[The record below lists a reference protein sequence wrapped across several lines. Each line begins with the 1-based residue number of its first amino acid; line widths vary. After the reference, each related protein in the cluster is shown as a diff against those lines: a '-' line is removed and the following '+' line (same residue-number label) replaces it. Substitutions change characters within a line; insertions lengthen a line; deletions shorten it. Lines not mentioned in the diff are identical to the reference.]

1 MVIQEVGG
9 FFNFWQCLGLGGR
22 VDWRLY
28 ERGRAE
34 ATPIMKIPFVR
45 FVSSFFFFG
54 NGSNKSLFS
63 LRGKVPCLCK
73 EAVQLRS

>member
-45 FVSSFFFFG
+45 FVSSFFFLEMARTRVYFRFVE
-54 NGSNKSLFS
+54 KSLARAKRLFS
-63 LRGKVPCLCK
+63 
-73 EAVQLRS
+73 